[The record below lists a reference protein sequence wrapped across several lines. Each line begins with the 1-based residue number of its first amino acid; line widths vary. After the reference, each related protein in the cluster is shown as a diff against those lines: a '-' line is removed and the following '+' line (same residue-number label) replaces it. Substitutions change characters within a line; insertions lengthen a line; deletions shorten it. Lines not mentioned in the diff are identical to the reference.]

1 MKCDICE
8 KEIPPVG
15 LWLAGNDA
23 DPVVD
28 DGRCCNDC
36 NVSVVIPTRL
46 KLLREKRRGG
56 Q

>member
-28 DGRCCNDC
+28 DGRCCNHC

-46 KLLREKRRGG
+46 KLLREERKKR
-56 Q
+56 